1 MGNTPDRRE
10 EKNEPQS
17 HREHRGKRHREIQLE
32 ILLIAILCVFFLCV
46 LCDSVVRFLH
56 DTNSENTS
64 TDCTNHCFNVG
75 SLTIPF
81 CTASVSAAGFS
92 GTGTAEYS
100 NKSHSSIRWPRRV
113 GADRRGTK
121 PIDHAR
127 RMPWAYSWNTSS
139 ANGTP
144 LANCVSATM
153 RSACTSRLLH
163 TPIGGSERWCAHSTT
178 GFFKNSSR
186 LRSPAA
192 TTTSPARSG
201 SDVLMTLRR

>member
-46 LCDSVVRFLH
+46 LCDSVVRSLH
-56 DTNSENTS
+56 DTNSKNTS
-64 TDCTNHCFNVG
+64 TDCSNHCFNAG

-100 NKSHSSIRWPRRV
+100 SSSHSSMLRPRLV
-113 GADRRGTK
+113 GADRRETK
-121 PIDHAR
+121 PIDHPR
-127 RMPWAYSWNTSS
+127 RITS
-139 ANGTP
+139 A
-144 LANCVSATM
+144 
-153 RSACTSRLLH
+153 
-163 TPIGGSERWCAHSTT
+163 
-178 GFFKNSSR
+178 
-186 LRSPAA
+186 
-192 TTTSPARSG
+192 
-201 SDVLMTLRR
+201 